1 MSDAETGAEIIAKAI
16 DRLAQAVE
24 TASENIERGMIHF
37 KSR

>member
-1 MSDAETGAEIIAKAI
+1 MSDATAAAEILAKAI
-16 DRLAQAVE
+16 DRLAEAVE